1 MKIDIFLDKKEAT
14 QIEIIRQLLFHAG
27 KISSKTLA
35 EQVNLTQPAL
45 KDYLTDIVQM
55 YQPLGERFELTLEA
69 KEVRLAFSSDINL
82 DKILLTYL
90 HHSLGYQILEFVFEH
105 KKFST
110 FQLTQEFNSSEA
122 TIFRK
127 LRDLN
132 QSLQAFDIG
141 IRNGQ
146 LVGDELQIRYFYYQL
161 FLLVD
166 SGFSSHD
173 VAVTN
178 LMTQLQLEFQQ
189 SFSRLALKRLSCWL
203 FVTRHRLQ
211 VANPDNARLA
221 QIQDKF
227 EADQLYYLIQGVISA
242 YLKQT
247 VTYVGKHEGA
257 MFYCFLIS
265 FDILGEAN
273 FARYDLTRRKKIS
286 TAMLDT
292 YSREMIVMH
301 YGYQKLSISD
311 EKRLIYHLSQIH
323 AQALYFQGQLA
334 TYAADRLLPYY
345 QQHLTPEIAQLI
357 TNLIATA
364 QEQLGLASTHG
375 DFLWLNYAS
384 ILITLDLSLHQT
396 IAVGLDLAN
405 LSVLGHSLYYF
416 LLSELSSLTQVH
428 FETYRQDHYYD
439 LILTTA
445 EHPISVKTN
454 YYYLSEFLSAYDIA
468 QIKSKIKAI
477 KHQKNKRKATEHKGN
492 RAFKK

>member
-1 MKIDIFLDKKEAT
+1 MKIDVFLDKKEAT
-14 QIEIIRQLLFHAG
+14 QIDIIRQLLFHAG
-27 KISSKTLA
+27 KMSSKVLA
-35 EQVNLTQPAL
+35 EQVGLTQNAL

-55 YQPLGERFELTLEA
+55 CQALGERFELTLEA
-69 KEVRLAFSSDINL
+69 KEVRLAFSTDINL

-161 FLLVD
+161 YLQVD
-166 SGFSSHD
+166 TGFSSND
-173 VAVTN
+173 LGVTKLMAV
-178 LMTQLQLEFQQ
+178 LQPEFHQ
-189 SFSRLALKRLSCWL
+189 SFSKIALKRLSCWL

-211 VANPDNARLA
+211 VANSEHARLVK
-221 QIQDKF
+221 IQERF
-227 EADQLYYLIQGVISA
+227 EADKLYQLIQGVIGE
-242 YLKQT
+242 YFKQT
-247 VTYVGKHEGA
+247 VNYVGKHEGA
-257 MFYCFLIS
+257 MFYCFLIT
-265 FDILGEAN
+265 FDILGEDN

-311 EKRLIYHLSQIH
+311 EKRLTYRLSQVH
-323 AQALYFQGQLA
+323 AQALYFQGQL
-334 TYAADRLLPYY
+334 TSYQSDHLMQHY
-345 QQHLTPEIAQLI
+345 QQHMTPEIAELISKLIETTQKQLEI
-357 TNLIATA
+357 QIKYP
-364 QEQLGLASTHG
+364 

-384 ILITLDLSLHQT
+384 ILITIDLSLHENVS
-396 IAVGLDLAN
+396 VGIDLTN
-405 LSVLGHSLYYF
+405 LSILGHSLYYF
-416 LLSELSSLTQVH
+416 LLAELSSLTQVH
-428 FETYRQDHYYD
+428 FETYRQHQYYD
-439 LILTTA
+439 LILTTTKKA
-445 EHPISVKTN
+445 IAVKDN
-454 YYYLSEFLSAYDIA
+454 YYYMSEFLSAYDIA

-492 RAFKK
+492 RISIK